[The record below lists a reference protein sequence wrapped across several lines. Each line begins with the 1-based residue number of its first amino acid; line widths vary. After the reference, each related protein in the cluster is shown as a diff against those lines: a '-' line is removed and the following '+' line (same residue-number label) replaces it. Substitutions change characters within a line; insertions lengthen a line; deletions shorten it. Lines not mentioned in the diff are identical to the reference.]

1 MSLLGLLLAC
11 WGQRAY
17 IVEGVVVEVKPPAEV
32 VIDHEDIPGLMA
44 AMVMPFD
51 VADPGMLAG
60 VVPGDRVIA
69 RYELGE
75 DGGRITRLR
84 VAGHGPAPAL
94 ATGPM
99 PLRVG
104 EGIPSTPIALHDGT
118 ALSLGP
124 EQTERVALTFVYTR
138 CPVPE
143 FCPAIISRLQAL
155 QQALGDAEGARIV
168 AVTLDP
174 AYDTREVLA
183 AWAGTVG
190 AGPRWTFGR
199 VEEAALPD
207 LAMYAGLPVLKQE
220 DAEIAHGL
228 RLLVL
233 DRGGKLIERYD
244 DARFPLDR
252 VVRQLTT
259 GGPPMPPGNSGTVTP
274 EEE

>member
-1 MSLLGLLLAC
+1 M
-11 WGQRAY
+11 
-17 IVEGVVVEVKPPAEV
+17 
-32 VIDHEDIPGLMA
+32 IDHQDIPGLMA

-51 VADPGMLAG
+51 VADAEMLAG

-84 VAGHGPAPAL
+84 VAGHGPAPTL
-94 ATGPM
+94 ATGPV
-99 PLRVG
+99 PLRAG
-104 EGIPSTPIALHDGT
+104 ERMPSTPLALHDGT
-118 ALSLGP
+118 TLVLGP

-143 FCPAIISRLQAL
+143 FCPAIVARLQAL

-190 AGPRWTFGR
+190 AGPRWTFAR
-199 VEEAALPD
+199 LEEPGLSD
-207 LAMYAGLPVLKQE
+207 LAMRAGLPVLKQE
-220 DAEIAHGL
+220 NAEIAHGV

-233 DRGGKLIERYD
+233 DRGGALIERYD
-244 DARFPLDR
+244 DTRFPLDR

-259 GGPPMPPGNSGTVTP
+259 GGPPMPPGNSGTITP
-274 EEE
+274 EGE